1 MSVLRACL
9 IHQIGDGFRMSHPR
23 SLSVPEFSRH
33 FSKIAF
39 NNLNEKHK
47 IRYKEKLNNGE
58 QLSGPLTKP
67 VKKDIAVT
75 TNTVDNPLRGVVFD
89 LQFDTPP
96 VLFIRKYGE
105 VIDTKDI
112 VFHNGASELEKTIT
126 PQTLNHR
133 KIKYI
138 LDAVKQTKTFEKL
151 SENLKKKPDPVLS
164 PATSEGKII
173 TPSVFHDSDFEVI
186 KPARPQVRIP
196 RSFEGEQLE
205 WQTTQLDLRKLP
217 SFYMMLAKSRLTL
230 LVCITASAGYGLAPG
245 PFVPAALVFTTL
257 GTAAFSAAANSVNQI
272 MEVPFD
278 SQMNRTKNRVLVRGN
293 LSSLHAA
300 CFAVA
305 MAGAGWTMLYT
316 LVNPLAASLGLLNLI
331 LYTCVYT
338 PMKRVSV
345 VNTWIGSVVG
355 AIPPLIGWA
364 GCCGQLD
371 AGALILAGILFT
383 WQFPHFNAL
392 SWNLR
397 PDYSKA
403 GYRMMSVTHPQL
415 CKRVALRYSAL
426 TIGVCTAAPLLEVTS
441 WAFAVDS
448 LPLNLYLTF
457 LAWKFYQKA
466 DSNSSRKL
474 FRFTLV
480 HLPLLMTLMCI
491 SKTTKK
497 TEGVEK
503 KVEIEKLDV

>member
-1 MSVLRACL
+1 M
-9 IHQIGDGFRMSHPR
+9 GDGFRMSHLR
-23 SLSVPEFSRH
+23 SLSFPEFSRF

-39 NNLNEKHK
+39 NKDDHKHRIK
-47 IRYKEKLNNGE
+47 PRDRRLGKHVVAPDSNCEAK
-58 QLSGPLTKP
+58 LTK
-67 VKKDIAVT
+67 KDVGVT
-75 TNTVDNPLRGVVFD
+75 TTTVDNPLRGVVFD

-112 VFHNGASELEKTIT
+112 VFHDGVSELEKSIT
-126 PQTLNHR
+126 PQTLTQK

-138 LDAVKQTKTFEKL
+138 QDAVKHAKTFEKL
-151 SENLKKKPDPVLS
+151 SENLKKKPEPLLAPV
-164 PATSEGKII
+164 TTGGKVK
-173 TPSVFHDSDFEVI
+173 TPSVFQDSDFEVI
-186 KPARPQVRIP
+186 KPNKAEVKIP
-196 RSFEGEQLE
+196 RSLDGNKLE
-205 WQTTQLDLRKLP
+205 WKSSQIDFRQLP
-217 SFYMMLAKSRLTL
+217 NFYLMLAKSRLTL

-245 PFVPAALVFTTL
+245 AFEPSAFILTTL

-293 LSSLHAA
+293 LSTLHAA
-300 CFAVA
+300 CFAAV
-305 MAGAGWTMLYT
+305 MTGAGWGMLYSF
-316 LVNPLAASLGLLNLI
+316 VNPLAATLGLANLV

-338 PMKRVSV
+338 PMKRVSI

-364 GCCGQLD
+364 GCCGELD

-403 GYRMMSVTHPQL
+403 GYRMMSVTHPDL
-415 CKRVALRYSAL
+415 SRRVALRYSAA
-426 TIGVCTAAPLLEVTS
+426 TIAVCTAAPLLEVTS
-441 WAFAVDS
+441 WAFAADS
-448 LPLNLYLTF
+448 LPLNLYLTY

-466 DSNSSRKL
+466 DSNTSRKL
-474 FRFTLV
+474 FRFTLI

-491 SKTTKK
+491 SKTRKK
-497 TEGVEK
+497 SDVTEQKLEIQ
-503 KVEIEKLDV
+503 KVDL

>member
-1 MSVLRACL
+1 
-9 IHQIGDGFRMSHPR
+9 MSH
-23 SLSVPEFSRH
+23 EFSRH
-33 FSKIAF
+33 LSKIAF

-47 IRYKEKLNNGE
+47 LKYKERHNGTGT
-58 QLSGPLTKP
+58 SGGGTDTKIGTKP

-96 VLFIRKYGE
+96 VLFIKKYGE

-112 VFHNGASELEKTIT
+112 VFNHGVSELEKSIT
-126 PQTLNHR
+126 PQTLTQR

-138 LDAVKQTKTFEKL
+138 LDAVKHTKTFEKL
-151 SENLKKKPDPVLS
+151 SENLKKQPEPVLANA
-164 PATSEGKII
+164 PIAPVTSTGKVK
-173 TPSVFHDSDFEVI
+173 TPSVFLDSDFEVI
-186 KPARPQVRIP
+186 KPVRPLVRIP
-196 RSFEGEQLE
+196 RSLEGELLE
-205 WQTTQLDLRKLP
+205 WQTSKLDVRKLP
-217 SFYMMLAKSRLTL
+217 AFYLQLAKSRLTL

-245 PFVPAALVFTTL
+245 AIDPTALVLTTL
-257 GTAAFSAAANSVNQI
+257 GTAAFSSAANAVNQI

-293 LSSLHAA
+293 LSTLHAA
-300 CFAVA
+300 CFAAV
-305 MAGAGWTMLYT
+305 MAGAGWTMLYS
-316 LVNPLAASLGLLNLI
+316 LVNPLAACLGMLNLI

-338 PMKRVSV
+338 PMKRVSI

-364 GCCGQLD
+364 GCTGQLD

-403 GYRMMSVTHPQL
+403 GYRMMSVTHPEL

-474 FRFTLV
+474 FRFTLI

-491 SKTTKK
+491 SKTRKK
-497 TEGVEK
+497 PDVVEQ
-503 KVEIEKLDV
+503 KVENIDKLDI